1 MAKYVFLAII
11 WGCCMD
17 IYHIGAILSVIL
29 SFFALVGKLKPIL
42 SKLNELLELQKLQ
55 SDSLR
60 DLLRQHIIEKTNEI
74 FKRGFITEEEIYC
87 TRKLYDDYKKLG
99 GNSTVDIRF
108 KKAMEL
114 PIRENKMLEV

>member
-1 MAKYVFLAII
+1 MDLIKLGGII
-11 WGCCMD
+11 SVL
-17 IYHIGAILSVIL
+17 ISILTL
-29 SFFALVGKLKPIL
+29 LGKLKPIMD
-42 SKLNELLELQKLQ
+42 KVNELLELQKIQ

-74 FKRGFITEEEIYC
+74 FKRGYILTEEVYC
-87 TRKLYDDYKKLG
+87 LRKLYEDYKKLD

>member
-1 MAKYVFLAII
+1 MCIFSDYL
-11 WGCCMD
+11 GCCMD
-17 IYHIGAILSVIL
+17 IYHIGAILSIIL

-87 TRKLYDDYKKLG
+87 ARKLYDDYKKLG

-114 PIRENKMLEV
+114 PIRKNEILEG

>member
-1 MAKYVFLAII
+1 
-11 WGCCMD
+11 MD
-17 IYHIGAILSVIL
+17 VYHLGAILSVVA
-29 SFFALVGKLKPIL
+29 SFLGLISKLKPIL
-42 SKLNELLELQKLQ
+42 SKLNELLDLQKIQ
-55 SDSLR
+55 SDSIR

-74 FKRGFITEEEIYC
+74 FKRGFVTEEEIYC

-114 PIRENKMLEV
+114 PIKASEILEVKNEN